1 MRILIIGGGGRE
13 HALAWKLA
21 QEHTV
26 YACSGNPGIA
36 QVAECI
42 IGDPLSTAIQLR
54 PDLVVVGPENPLIEG
69 LADRMRVE
77 GLTVF
82 GPGADGA
89 QHEASK
95 AFSKTLMQEA
105 GVPTAPFSI
114 HTDAASARMAAKAR
128 FDAGQS
134 VAVKASGAALGK
146 GVVVCDTYEEAD
158 EAIAMMLEDG
168 DLGEAGETVVIE
180 DRLRG
185 WEFSLLSVVSGTE
198 FVSLPVAQDY
208 KRALDGD
215 RGPNT
220 GGMGTYSP
228 VAKVDEELVQK
239 AEDRIVRPMLQA
251 MKEHG
256 IDYRGVLFSGVMVVD
271 GEPMCLEYNVR
282 FGDPETQTVMRRLGS
297 GLGELLYAAATGQ
310 PLPSVSVDVPAA
322 VTVVLA
328 SAGYPGAYAKG
339 IPMSIPGD
347 LDESVVVFH
356 AGTAPMRRDEPTD
369 ALSRR
374 GEGEFVSAGGR
385 VLGVSATGATVAEA
399 RAKAY
404 AAAERIEFEGKML
417 RRDIAAEQ

>member
-1 MRILIIGGGGRE
+1 MRILVVGSGGRE

-21 QEHTV
+21 QEHDV
-26 YACSGNPGIA
+26 FACPGNPGIA
-36 QVAECI
+36 QVASCFE
-42 IGDPLSTAIQLR
+42 GDPVAAAIQIR
-54 PDLVVVGPENPLIEG
+54 PDLVIVGPENPLIDG
-69 LADRMRVE
+69 LADHLRVE
-77 GLTVF
+77 GFAVL

-95 AFSKTLMQEA
+95 AFSKSMMAEA

-114 HTDAASARMAAKAR
+114 HTDASSARMAAKAR

-158 EAIAMMLEDG
+158 DAIAMMLEDG
-168 DLGEAGETVVIE
+168 ELGEAGRTVVIE

-185 WEFSLLSVVSGTE
+185 WEFSLLSIVSGTE

-228 VAKVDEELVQK
+228 VAKVTDDLVAK
-239 AEDRIVRPMLQA
+239 TEDRIVRPILEA
-251 MKEHG
+251 MKAQG

-282 FGDPETQTVMRRLGS
+282 FGDPETQSVMRRLGS
-297 GLGELLYAAATGQ
+297 GLGELLLAAAKGE
-310 PLPSVSVDVPAA
+310 PLPLISAEVPAA

-328 SAGYPGAYAKG
+328 SPGYPGAYEKG
-339 IPMSIPGD
+339 IPISIPAD
-347 LDESVVVFH
+347 LEEDVVVFH
-356 AGTAPMRRDEPTD
+356 AGTAPHPT
-369 ALSRR
+369 APGSQTMRR
-374 GEGEFVSAGGR
+374 GEGEFKSAGGR

-404 AAAERIEFEGKML
+404 SAADRIEFAGKML